1 VPGGWR
7 ASLHAPVIET
17 MRGHRAW
24 AEIDLSALAN
34 NIRVVRGHLP
44 NARVKILAVV
54 KANAYGHGAVPV
66 AVKALASGCTGLGV
80 GDSTEALEL
89 RESGITGPILILG
102 TIIEEEIPRV
112 VEYDVAVTV
121 HSLDLLP
128 LLESEA
134 RRQHRVL
141 RVHLKVDTG
150 MGRLGASL
158 KSAPDVA
165 KAILSCGHLEL
176 EGLCTH
182 LSSVASTDPTFTQ
195 EQLARFRSVLDEIET
210 LGIRPRIIHVANS
223 VGLFTFPNAHYDMV
237 RPGISLYGMDPGLFA
252 RLKLPL
258 VPTLSLRTRIA
269 FLKGV
274 TAGATI
280 GYDQSFTVTRDTM
293 IATCPIG
300 YADGYPHR
308 LTNKGTVLIRG
319 RRCPVVGKVMMDYI
333 LVDVGQL
340 GEVRAGDEVTLIGRD
355 GLEEVRVEDLARE
368 VGTLPYEITCRLGE
382 RVKRVYVESA
392 VAAAGSERP
401 IQSMTRRLAL

>member
-1 VPGGWR
+1 
-7 ASLHAPVIET
+7 
-17 MRGHRAW
+17 MRGQRAW

-44 NARVKILAVV
+44 GARTKILAVV
-54 KANAYGHGAVPV
+54 KANAYGHGAVAV
-66 AVKALASGCTGLGV
+66 AMKALASGCHALGV

-89 RESGITGPILILG
+89 RESGITGPVLILG
-102 TIIEEEIPRV
+102 AIIEEEVARV

-121 HSLDLLP
+121 HSTDLLP
-128 LLESEA
+128 LLEGEA

-150 MGRLGASL
+150 MGRLGAST
-158 KSAPDVA
+158 KSAPEVA
-165 KAILSCGHLEL
+165 RVILASPHLEL

-182 LSSVASTDPTFTQ
+182 LSSVASTDPSFTQ
-195 EQLARFRSVLDEIET
+195 EQLTRFRAVLGELEAD
-210 LGIRPRIIHVANS
+210 GVRPRLIHVANS

-258 VPTLSLRTRIA
+258 LPVLALKTRIA

-274 TAGATI
+274 VAGSTI
-280 GYDQSFTVTRDTM
+280 GYDQSYTPSRDTK

-308 LTNKGTVLIRG
+308 LTNRGTVLVRG

-333 LVDVGQL
+333 LVDVGEL
-340 GEVRAGDEVTLIGRD
+340 SEVGVGDEVTLIGRD
-355 GLEEVRVEDLARE
+355 GIEEVRVEELARE

-382 RVKRVYVESA
+382 RVKRIYVESS
-392 VAAAGSERP
+392 AGEGVERS
-401 IQSMTRRLAL
+401 IGSMTRRIAL